1 MRCFYIINTKY
12 LILDDGM
19 QRKIQI
25 NRKEIKNRTSNE
37 KHSKSMMITLSFIIY
52 KAIFSPNLF
61 LTILTRYAANI
72 FEPGNIYER

>member
-25 NRKEIKNRTSNE
+25 NRKGIKNRTPDE
-37 KHSKSMMITLSFIIY
+37 KDSKSMTIILSFIIY
-52 KAIFSPNLF
+52 NAIFTPNLF
-61 LTILTRYAANI
+61 SAILTRYAANI
-72 FEPGNIYER
+72 FEPGSIYER

>member
-12 LILDDGM
+12 LILDEGM

-25 NRKEIKNRTSNE
+25 NRKGIKNRTSNE
-37 KHSKSMMITLSFIIY
+37 KDSKSMTIIVSFIIY
-52 KAIFSPNLF
+52 KAICTPNLF
-61 LTILTRYAANI
+61 SAILTRYAANI